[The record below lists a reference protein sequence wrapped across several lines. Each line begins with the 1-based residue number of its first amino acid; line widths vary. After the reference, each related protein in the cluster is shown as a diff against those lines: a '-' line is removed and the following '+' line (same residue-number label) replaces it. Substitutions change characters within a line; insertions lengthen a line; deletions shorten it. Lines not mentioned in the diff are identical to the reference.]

1 MKDTK
6 TVRSV
11 ERAFDI
17 LECFSFQQRELTL
30 TEIARAVNLPVPTVH
45 RLVGVLERR
54 GWLKQ
59 DERTGLYSLGLHVL
73 ERGSVVLSGFTL
85 REKAQQAMD
94 ALAADTSGTVLLGA
108 IDDGELV
115 YVDRRDSRAPLR
127 VVSSVGQVR
136 PINYGI
142 LGKLLLA
149 YVPEEY
155 VREALRAQP
164 LVKRARLAITCEE
177 EFMAEL
183 ARIREA

>member
-59 DERTGLYSLGLHVL
+59 DERTGLYSLGLHV
-73 ERGSVVLSGFTL
+73 
-85 REKAQQAMD
+85 
-94 ALAADTSGTVLLGA
+94 
-108 IDDGELV
+108 
-115 YVDRRDSRAPLR
+115 
-127 VVSSVGQVR
+127 
-136 PINYGI
+136 
-142 LGKLLLA
+142 
-149 YVPEEY
+149 
-155 VREALRAQP
+155 
-164 LVKRARLAITCEE
+164 
-177 EFMAEL
+177 
-183 ARIREA
+183 